1 MVPRHKVYAG
11 MATMPT
17 RIRTFRLAVASI
29 LPQVDRL
36 FLFLD
41 RFPETVRP
49 EHPKITVLRSQE
61 YGDLR
66 ANGKLLG
73 LTLLPEPGCYLTVD
87 DDILYPPTYAETMTQ
102 HLSKLGGGRVA
113 GLHGSHLNRDGFES
127 YLRGRMVVHRD
138 RRLDRYCHVDIV
150 ATCSAAFRTEELHF
164 DVRQWKRTNMV
175 DLHFAIE
182 CQKRG
187 LERVAVPRERKWVQ
201 TLGSSQ
207 EDSIYARLKRDDS
220 VQTELARELI
230 ALSMTVDK
238 RASDVT
244 HS

>member
-1 MVPRHKVYAG
+1 
-11 MATMPT
+11 
-17 RIRTFRLAVASI
+17 
-29 LPQVDRL
+29 
-36 FLFLD
+36 
-41 RFPETVRP
+41 
-49 EHPKITVLRSQE
+49 
-61 YGDLR
+61 
-66 ANGKLLG
+66 
-73 LTLLPEPGCYLTVD
+73 
-87 DDILYPPTYAETMTQ
+87 
-102 HLSKLGGGRVA
+102 
-113 GLHGSHLNRDGFES
+113 
-127 YLRGRMVVHRD
+127 
-138 RRLDRYCHVDIV
+138 
-150 ATCSAAFRTEELHF
+150 
-164 DVRQWKRTNMV
+164 MV